1 MSDFFERPPPG
12 DQTLIGRMI
21 RAARLDPRLYA
32 EVKADETTIGQAA
45 IVVLLAALAG
55 GINLPGAPFSI
66 LFVGLLA
73 ALVGW
78 LLFAYVIYLIGAKL
92 LPEPGTKADFGA
104 LLRAMGFANAPG
116 LVKLLGIIP
125 ELRMLVFFVATVWVL
140 VATVTAV
147 RHALSYTSS
156 WRAIGVCAIPLLA
169 SQLLIFAVESPI
181 HESPETHQGTHEPPV
196 VLPWF

>member
-1 MSDFFERPPPG
+1 MSDFFERPPSA

-32 EVKADETTIGQAA
+32 EVEADETTIGQAA
-45 IVVLLAALAG
+45 SVVLLAAFAG
-55 GINLPGAPFSI
+55 GINLPGAPLAI

-73 ALVGW
+73 ALAGW

-92 LPEPGTKADFGA
+92 LPEPGTKANFGA

-116 LVKLLGIIP
+116 VLKLLGIVP
-125 ELRMLVFFVATVWVL
+125 ELRVLVFFVAMVWVL

-169 SQLLIFAVESPI
+169 SQLLIFAVASSI
-181 HESPETHQGTHEPPV
+181 TESPEMHEGLSEPPV
-196 VLPWF
+196 VLP

>member
-1 MSDFFERPPPG
+1 MSDFFERPPAA

-32 EVKADETTIGQAA
+32 EVEADETSIGQAA
-45 IVVLLAALAG
+45 SIVVLAAFAG
-55 GINLPGAPFSI
+55 GINLPGASFGI
-66 LFVGLLA
+66 LFGGLLT
-73 ALVGW
+73 ALGGW
-78 LLFAYVIYLIGAKL
+78 LLFAYVIYLIGARL
-92 LPEPGTKADFGA
+92 LPEPGTKANFGA

-116 LVKLLGIIP
+116 VVKLLGIVP
-125 ELRMLVFFVATVWVL
+125 ELRGLVLFVATVWVL

-169 SQLLIFAVESPI
+169 SQLLLFAVVSSI
-181 HESPETHQGTHEPPV
+181 TESPEIHQGTHEPSV
-196 VLPWF
+196 VLP

>member
-1 MSDFFERPPPG
+1 MPMSDFFERPPAA

-32 EVKADETTIGQAA
+32 EVEADATATGQAA
-45 IVVLLAALAG
+45 SIVLLAAFAG
-55 GINLPGAPFSI
+55 GINFPSAPFLI
-66 LFVGLLA
+66 LFGGLLA

-78 LLFAYVIYLIGAKL
+78 LLFAYVIYLIGVKL
-92 LPEPGTKADFGA
+92 LPEPETKADFGA

-116 LVKLLGIIP
+116 VVKLLGIVP
-125 ELRMLVFFVATVWVL
+125 ELRVLVFFVAMVWVL

-169 SQLLIFAVESPI
+169 SQLLIFAVASSI
-181 HESPETHQGTHEPPV
+181 TESPETHEGMREPPV
-196 VLPWF
+196 ILP

>member
-1 MSDFFERPPPG
+1 MSDFFERPPAL

-32 EVKADETTIGQAA
+32 EVEADVAATGQAA
-45 IVVLLAALAG
+45 SVVLLAAFAG
-55 GINLPGAPFSI
+55 GINFPNAPFLI
-66 LFVGLLA
+66 LFGGLLA
-73 ALVGW
+73 ALFGW
-78 LLFAYVIYLIGAKL
+78 VLFAYVIYLIGVKL
-92 LPEPGTKADFGA
+92 LPEPNTKANFGA

-116 LVKLLGIIP
+116 VVKLLGIAP
-125 ELRMLVFFVATVWVL
+125 ELRAFVFFVAMVWVL

-169 SQLLIFAVESPI
+169 SQLLIFAVASSI
-181 HESPETHQGTHEPPV
+181 TESPELHEGMHEPPV
-196 VLPWF
+196 VLP

>member
-1 MSDFFERPPPG
+1 MSDFFERPPAA
-12 DQTLIGRMI
+12 DRTLIGRMI

-32 EVKADETTIGQAA
+32 EVEADVTATGQAA
-45 IVVLLAALAG
+45 SVVLLAAFAG
-55 GINLPGAPFSI
+55 GINYPGAPFSI

-73 ALVGW
+73 ALLGW

-92 LPEPGTKADFGA
+92 LPESGTKADFGA

-116 LVKLLGIIP
+116 VLKLLGIVP
-125 ELRMLVFFVATVWVL
+125 ELRMLVFFVAMVWVL

-169 SQLLIFAVESPI
+169 SQLLIFAVASSI
-181 HESPETHQGTHEPPV
+181 TESPETHEGMRELPV
-196 VLPWF
+196 VLP

>member
-1 MSDFFERPPPG
+1 MSDFFERPPSA

-32 EVKADETTIGQAA
+32 EVEADKTATLQAA
-45 IVVLLAALAG
+45 SVVLLAAFAG
-55 GINLPGAPFSI
+55 GINFPGAPFAI
-66 LFVGLLA
+66 LFGGLLA

-78 LLFAYVIYLIGAKL
+78 LLFAYIIYLIGAKL
-92 LPEPGTKADFGA
+92 LPEPATKADFGA

-116 LVKLLGIIP
+116 VVKLLGIIP
-125 ELRMLVFFVATVWVL
+125 ELRLLVFFVAMVWVL

-169 SQLLIFAVESPI
+169 SQLLIFAVASSI
-181 HESPETHQGTHEPPV
+181 SESPEIYRGMDEPPV
-196 VLPWF
+196 VLP

>member
-1 MSDFFERPPPG
+1 MSDFFERPPAA
-12 DQTLIGRMI
+12 DQALIGRMI

-32 EVKADETTIGQAA
+32 EVEADATATGQAA
-45 IVVLLAALAG
+45 SIVLLAAFAG
-55 GINLPGAPFSI
+55 GINFPNAPFLI
-66 LFVGLLA
+66 LFGGLLA

-116 LVKLLGIIP
+116 VVKLLGIVP
-125 ELRMLVFFVATVWVL
+125 ELRVLFFFVATVWVL

-169 SQLLIFAVESPI
+169 SQLLLFASTIQIAYERTPLDLHRHAVHVREY
-181 HESPETHQGTHEPPV
+181 
-196 VLPWF
+196 

>member
-1 MSDFFERPPPG
+1 MSDFFERPPSA

-32 EVKADETTIGQAA
+32 EVEADETTIGQAA
-45 IVVLLAALAG
+45 SVVLLAAFAG
-55 GINLPGAPFSI
+55 GINLPGAPLAI

-73 ALVGW
+73 ALAGW

-92 LPEPGTKADFGA
+92 LPEPGTKANFGA

-116 LVKLLGIIP
+116 VVKLLGIVP
-125 ELRMLVFFVATVWVL
+125 ELRMLVFFVAMVWVL

-147 RHALSYTSS
+147 RHALSYTSP

-169 SQLLIFAVESPI
+169 SQLLIFAVASSI
-181 HESPETHQGTHEPPV
+181 TESPEMHEGLSEPPV
-196 VLPWF
+196 VLP

>member
-1 MSDFFERPPPG
+1 MSDFFERPPSA

-32 EVKADETTIGQAA
+32 EVEADETTIGQAA
-45 IVVLLAALAG
+45 TVVLLAAFAG
-55 GINLPGAPFSI
+55 GINLPGAPFAI
-66 LFVGLLA
+66 LFAGLLA
-73 ALVGW
+73 ALAGW

-92 LPEPGTKADFGA
+92 LPEPGTKANFGA

-116 LVKLLGIIP
+116 VVKLLGIVP
-125 ELRMLVFFVATVWVL
+125 ELRMLVFFVAMVWVL

-147 RHALSYTSS
+147 RHALSYTSP

-169 SQLLIFAVESPI
+169 SQLLIFALASSI
-181 HESPETHQGTHEPPV
+181 AESPEMHEGMREPPV
-196 VLPWF
+196 VLP

>member
-1 MSDFFERPPPG
+1 MSDFFERPPAG
-12 DQTLIGRMI
+12 DRTLIGRMI

-32 EVKADETTIGQAA
+32 EVEADATATGQAA
-45 IVVLLAALAG
+45 SIVLLAAFAG
-55 GINLPGAPFSI
+55 GINFPNAPFLI
-66 LFVGLLA
+66 LFGGLLA

-116 LVKLLGIIP
+116 VVKLLGIVP
-125 ELRMLVFFVATVWVL
+125 ELRVLFFFVATVWVL

-169 SQLLIFAVESPI
+169 SQLLLFAVVSSI
-181 HESPETHQGTHEPPV
+181 TESPEIHQGMHEPPV
-196 VLPWF
+196 VLP

>member
-1 MSDFFERPPPG
+1 MSDFFERPPAA

-32 EVKADETTIGQAA
+32 EVEADETSIGQAA
-45 IVVLLAALAG
+45 SIVLLAAFAG
-55 GINLPGAPFSI
+55 GINYPGAPFLI
-66 LFVGLLA
+66 LFGGLLA

-78 LLFAYVIYLIGAKL
+78 FLFAYVIYLIGAKL
-92 LPEPGTKADFGA
+92 LPEPQTKANFGA

-116 LVKLLGIIP
+116 VVKLLGIVP
-125 ELRMLVFFVATVWVL
+125 ELRALVFFVAMVWVL

-147 RHALSYTSS
+147 RHALSYASS

-169 SQLLIFAVESPI
+169 SQLLLFAVASSIVESP
-181 HESPETHQGTHEPPV
+181 ESHQGMQEPPV
-196 VLPWF
+196 VLP

>member
-1 MSDFFERPPPG
+1 MSNFFERPPAA

-32 EVKADETTIGQAA
+32 EVEADVTATGQAA
-45 IVVLLAALAG
+45 SVVLLAAFAG
-55 GINLPGAPFSI
+55 GINFPGAPFSI

-92 LPEPGTKADFGA
+92 LPESGTKANFGA

-116 LVKLLGIIP
+116 VLKLLGIVP
-125 ELRMLVFFVATVWVL
+125 ELRLLVFFVAMVWVL

-169 SQLLIFAVESPI
+169 SQLLIFAVASSI
-181 HESPETHQGTHEPPV
+181 TESPETHEGMREPPV
-196 VLPWF
+196 VLP

>member
-1 MSDFFERPPPG
+1 MSDFFERPPAA

-32 EVKADETTIGQAA
+32 EVEADETTIGQAVS
-45 IVVLLAALAG
+45 VVLLAAFAG
-55 GINLPGAPFSI
+55 GINFPGAPLLI
-66 LFVGLLA
+66 LFGGLLA

-104 LLRAMGFANAPG
+104 LLRVMGFANAPG
-116 LVKLLGIIP
+116 VVKLLGIVP
-125 ELRMLVFFVATVWVL
+125 ELRVLVFFVAMVWVL

-169 SQLLIFAVESPI
+169 SQLLLFAVASSI
-181 HESPETHQGTHEPPV
+181 TGSPETLEGMRDPPV
-196 VLPWF
+196 VLP

>member
-1 MSDFFERPPPG
+1 MSDFFERPPSA

-32 EVKADETTIGQAA
+32 EVEADETTIGQAA
-45 IVVLLAALAG
+45 SVVLLAAFAG
-55 GINLPGAPFSI
+55 GINLPGAPLAI

-73 ALVGW
+73 ALAGW

-92 LPEPGTKADFGA
+92 LPEPGTKANFGA

-116 LVKLLGIIP
+116 VLKLLGIVP
-125 ELRMLVFFVATVWVL
+125 ELRVLVFFVAMVWVL

-169 SQLLIFAVESPI
+169 SQLLIFAMAYSITESSEM
-181 HESPETHQGTHEPPV
+181 HEGMREPSV
-196 VLPWF
+196 VLP

>member
-1 MSDFFERPPPG
+1 MSNFFERPSAV

-32 EVKADETTIGQAA
+32 EVEADAAATGQAA
-45 IVVLLAALAG
+45 SIVLLAAFAG
-55 GINLPGAPFSI
+55 GINFPSAPFLI

-73 ALVGW
+73 ALLGW

-92 LPEPGTKADFGA
+92 LPESGTNADFGA

-116 LVKLLGIIP
+116 VLKLLGIVP
-125 ELRMLVFFVATVWVL
+125 ELRMLVFFVAMVWVL

-169 SQLLIFAVESPI
+169 SQLLIFAVASSI
-181 HESPETHQGTHEPPV
+181 TESPETHEGMREPPV
-196 VLPWF
+196 VLP